1 MNANN
6 KTVSNVVELNGTKLT
21 PEILKCLKSFQ
32 EDDYLSRV
40 QQNISELLLTILLQ
54 ARGIDVFP
62 TDNKEKLDSMAGR
75 LSMFISEIDDLKLP
89 RELRTYDDG
98 E

>member
-1 MNANN
+1 M
-6 KTVSNVVELNGTKLT
+6 
-21 PEILKCLKSFQ
+21 
-32 EDDYLSRV
+32 
-40 QQNISELLLTILLQ
+40 ILLQ

-89 RELRTYDDG
+89 RELRTYEDG